1 MQPNNKHENFMNPGE
16 FNALYEQYHLQLYRT
31 ALLMTGSPQQAED
44 AMQDTFVAACLHIGE
59 IRDKS
64 KIRSWLFRILTNRIH
79 RLGHQQRREL
89 LSDSSYE
96 QADRNDPEK
105 TGWSP
110 AADMTRDIER
120 HQIVTEA
127 LQRIDRKHRDVLILY
142 YYSEFSIHEIA
153 QIQHCLD
160 GTVKSRLYTAREQM
174 RKELIRSG
182 ISEAF

>member
-1 MQPNNKHENFMNPGE
+1 MNPE
-16 FNALYEQYHLQLYRT
+16 DFNDLYEQYHLQLYRT

-44 AMQDTFVAACLHIGE
+44 AMQDTFVAACLHIFE
-59 IRDKS
+59 VRDKS

-79 RLGHQQRREL
+79 RQGRQLGREF
-89 LSDSSYE
+89 LSDSASE
-96 QADRNDPEK
+96 TNDLQNASDFTENDVTKDIDR
-105 TGWSP
+105 
-110 AADMTRDIER
+110 R
-120 HQIVTEA
+120 QIVTAA
-127 LQRIDRKHRDVLILY
+127 LQRIDRKHRDVLVLY

-174 RKELIRSG
+174 RRELIRSG